1 MEVERPVKRYDSIW
15 KRRGASTEVE
25 RVRMH
30 FGSTV
35 HGLEVENGGRIKD
48 PQRII
53 LGFLM
58 VMSFPERG
66 KT

>member
-15 KRRGASTEVE
+15 KGRGASTEVE

-35 HGLEVENGGRIKD
+35 HGLEVENGGGGEDKGSTEDYFRISYGD
-48 PQRII
+48 V
-53 LGFLM
+53 L
-58 VMSFPERG
+58 S
-66 KT
+66 